1 MSQLSAV
8 YQLMRNLSAINHLMS
23 KLSALIQLMSKLS
36 AFNQQISQRS
46 AVNQL
51 MSQVSAINQLMR
63 KLSAASQRDEQ
74 DVIYLSAGR
83 SWWFFCSAAR
93 YGPCPFVL
101 SRCSRSSAAANLA
114 AVVFAAAVA
123 PVDPRWMLVYSS
135 LAFLSGM
142 SLLKKGKI
150 MIYKKWGGRRNHS
163 YVKKNICRSGIK
175 TNQLFIGIILI
186 CTEKIAIKFYKIV

>member
-1 MSQLSAV
+1 MSRLSAFNQLLSAVNQLMCQLSAV

-36 AFNQQISQRS
+36 AFNQQI
-46 AVNQL
+46 
-51 MSQVSAINQLMR
+51 R
-63 KLSAASQRDEQ
+63 KLSAASQLDEQ

-123 PVDPRWMLVYSS
+123 PVDPRCMLVYSS

-150 MIYKKWGGRRNHS
+150 MIYKKWGGGEIILML
-163 YVKKNICRSGIK
+163 KKNIFRSGIK

-186 CTEKIAIKFYKIV
+186 CSEKIAIKFYKIV

>member
-36 AFNQQISQRS
+36 AFNQQISQLS

-63 KLSAASQRDEQ
+63 KLSAASQLDEQ

-123 PVDPRWMLVYSS
+123 LVDPRWMLVYSS

-150 MIYKKWGGRRNHS
+150 MIYKKWGGGEIILML
-163 YVKKNICRSGIK
+163 KKNIFRSGIK
-175 TNQLFIGIILI
+175 TNQLFIGIIFI